1 MDAPRKTPTIQD
13 VARHAKVSAATVSR
27 VLSSPERVS
36 ESTRLRVNK
45 AVNDTGY
52 TINQAARSLRMQRAK
67 TILTAMPGIG
77 NSFYSTILD
86 AVVTAAA
93 SRGYGVLV
101 TGRLGDDPAR
111 WLADYY
117 QSNRADGLL
126 LFDGFLETRKLHA
139 VTGANTQMPIVAAY
153 DELPDPQINSVITD
167 NLQAA
172 ERAVQHLYILG
183 HRKIGHI
190 SGPSRNTFPN
200 ERLVG
205 YRKAMFE
212 HRLEIREDWIFA
224 GDYNM
229 QSGRAAASYFSSLKE
244 MPTAIFAGN
253 DEMAI
258 GLIAALRKIGIECPR
273 DVSVI
278 GFDDITISENYAPPL
293 TTMRQPREKIGRIAT
308 ETLINILEGNV
319 LSSDPVRVLLQS
331 ELIVR
336 ESTAPPRPA

>member
-1 MDAPRKTPTIQD
+1 MENSRKIPTIQD

-27 VLSSPERVS
+27 VLSAPERVS
-36 ESTRLRVNK
+36 ETTRARVNI
-45 AVNDTGY
+45 AVRETGY
-52 TINQAARSLRMQRAK
+52 TINQAARTLRMQRAK

-77 NSFYSTILD
+77 NPFYSTILD
-86 AVVTAAA
+86 AVVTAAT

-111 WLADYY
+111 WLSDYF

-126 LFDGFLETRKLHA
+126 LFDGFLDTRKLHGI
-139 VTGANTQMPIVAAY
+139 TGQNQMPLVAAY
-153 DELPDPQINSVITD
+153 DELPDPQINSIITD

-172 ERAVQHLYILG
+172 ERAVAHLIGLG
-183 HRKIGHI
+183 HRHIGHI
-190 SGPSRNTFPN
+190 SGPSRNMFPN

-205 YRKAMFE
+205 FRKAMFE
-212 HRLEIREDWIFA
+212 HRLEVREDWIVA
-224 GDYNM
+224 GDYTM
-229 QSGRAAASYFSSLKE
+229 ETGRAAARHFAGLTQR
-244 MPTAIFAGN
+244 PTAIFSAN

-258 GLIAALRKIGIECPR
+258 GMISALRKVGIECPR

-278 GFDDITISENYAPPL
+278 GFDDISIAENYAPPL
-293 TTMRQPREKIGRIAT
+293 TTMRQPREQIGRIAT

-319 LSSDPVRVLLQS
+319 ASADPVRVVLQS

-336 ESTAPPRPA
+336 ESTAALPSG